1 MKRLAFWGLAGAL
14 ALTLAACAPQAEPP
28 AEPAPTAT
36 PETAATTQAS
46 PEGEFYTI
54 SSNYVTG
61 SGFNTGDA
69 WYSLEGHMGYA
80 LVMKTDYASATRQVL
95 CSVPGC
101 THD

>member
-46 PEGEFYTI
+46 RRG
-54 SSNYVTG
+54 SSTP
-61 SGFNTGDA
+61 
-69 WYSLEGHMGYA
+69 
-80 LVMKTDYASATRQVL
+80 
-95 CSVPGC
+95 SVPIMSPGPASIPGMPG
-101 THD
+101 TLWRDIWDMRW